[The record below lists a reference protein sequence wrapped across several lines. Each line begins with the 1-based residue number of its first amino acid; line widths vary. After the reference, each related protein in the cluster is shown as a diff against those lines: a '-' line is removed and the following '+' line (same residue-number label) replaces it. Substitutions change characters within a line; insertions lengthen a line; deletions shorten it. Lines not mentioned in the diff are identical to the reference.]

1 MLLDVKEQLRM
12 LIFVVEIF
20 PREALKKRMI
30 SPLRLVFEVNSEFS
44 KETVGESKYTMGMR
58 SEEEE
63 AELEI
68 E

>member
-1 MLLDVKEQLRM
+1 MLLDVKEQLIM
-12 LIFVVEIF
+12 FIFVVEIF
-20 PREALKKRMI
+20 SREALKKRMI
-30 SPLRLVFEVNSEFS
+30 SPLRLVFEVNSEDF
-44 KETVGESKYTMGMR
+44 KEIVGESKYTMGMS